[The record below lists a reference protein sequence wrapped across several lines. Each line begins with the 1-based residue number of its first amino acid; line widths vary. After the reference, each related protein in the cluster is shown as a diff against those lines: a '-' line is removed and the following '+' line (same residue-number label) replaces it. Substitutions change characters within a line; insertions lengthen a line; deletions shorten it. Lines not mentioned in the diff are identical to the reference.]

1 MHGRR
6 SFLGA
11 SVATAAFLALNA
23 WGADYPERQVRI
35 IVPFAAGSGTDV
47 VARATGKAL
56 STRMS
61 VPVVIEN
68 IAGADGAKGAAAA
81 AKAAPDG
88 YTLLAT
94 TNALTITPYL
104 LKTPSFD
111 PVKDFVAVAR
121 IAVIPLVVVTSE
133 KSRFKTF
140 DDLIA
145 EMRQNPGK
153 VRYATSG
160 KGALSH
166 LEVELMKQHFKVQAQ
181 AQPYRTAKE
190 AIAATA
196 DGKAD
201 FFLANSPMAAA
212 QLKSGTMRALA
223 VSSSARLPAMPDV
236 PTLAEVMRRPGYEAL
251 VWFGLV
257 APSGTSSQVV
267 TRLENE
273 LERELEVAEV
283 RSRIE
288 SVGGRVAFL
297 RSAPFGGLIRSEY
310 GKWGQ
315 VAKAMQ

>member
-1 MHGRR
+1 MSSRR

-11 SVATAAFLALNA
+11 SLATAAFLAANA
-23 WGADYPERQVRI
+23 WAADYPERPVRI

-47 VARATGKAL
+47 VARATGAAL
-56 STRMS
+56 SRRLG
-61 VPVVIEN
+61 VPVTIEN
-68 IAGADGAKGAAAA
+68 VAGDNGAKGAAAA

-94 TNALTITPYL
+94 TNPLTIAPYL
-104 LKTPSFD
+104 VKTPSFD

-121 IAVIPLVVVTSE
+121 IAVIPLVVVTGE

-140 DDLIA
+140 DDLVTY
-145 EMRQNPGK
+145 MRQNPGK

-160 KGALSH
+160 RGALNH
-166 LEVELMKQHFKVQAQ
+166 LEAEFINQHFGVQAQ
-181 AQPYRTAKE
+181 AQPYRNDE
-190 AIAATA
+190 DAIAATA
-196 DGKAD
+196 SGKAD

-212 QLKSGTMRALA
+212 RLKSGTVRALA
-223 VSSSARLPAMPDV
+223 VSSSVRLPAMPGV
-236 PTLAEVMRRPGYEAL
+236 PTLAEAMRQPGYEAL

-257 APSGTSSQVV
+257 APAGTSSQVI
-267 TRLENE
+267 TRLENALDTE
-273 LERELEVAEV
+273 LDVPEV

-297 RSAPFGGLIRSEY
+297 RSNPFGGLIRYEY

-315 VAKAMQ
+315 VAKALQ